1 MSKILIIAE
10 HADGSVNPCTAKCL
24 SCAADIPDA
33 TIHVAI
39 FAADGAALASEIA
52 TLASVSTVIQIDNPV
67 NANSIGAIVAPQIVA
82 IANGYTHIFGP
93 STTFG
98 KDLMPRVA
106 ALLGVNQISD
116 VMAVLGSHSFK
127 RPIYAGNAILT
138 VEAPA
143 DLPVVATVRTASY
156 READNG
162 GNATI
167 EIRAIDA
174 DVPQHTRFVE
184 LQAGDSDRPDLQTAA
199 KVISGGR
206 ALASAENFEIIFK
219 LADAFGAGVG
229 ASRAAVDAGYVPNE
243 MQVGQ
248 TGKII
253 APDLYVAIGI
263 SGAIQHLTGIK
274 DAGTIVAINK
284 DADAPIFEVAD
295 IGLVGDLF
303 TIVPELEAAISG

>member
-10 HADGSVNPCTAKCL
+10 HDGSAINPSTAKTIA
-24 SCAADIPDA
+24 CAAEIDGAEID
-33 TIHVAI
+33 VAV
-39 FAADGAALASEIA
+39 FAAAVTTVATEASQIDSVARVLTIERPENEHALA
-52 TLASVSTVIQIDNPV
+52 
-67 NANSIGAIVAPQIVA
+67 AILAPQIVA
-82 IANGYTHIFGP
+82 LAGSYSHVFGP

-116 VMAVLGSHSFK
+116 IMGVAGSHTFK
-127 RPIYAGNAILT
+127 RPIYAGNAVTT

-143 DLPVVATVRTASY
+143 SGVVVATVRTASY
-156 READNG
+156 SAAGSGNSAPIEAADG
-162 GNATI
+162 AI
-167 EIRAIDA
+167 E
-174 DVPQHTRFVE
+174 VPAHTRFVE
-184 LQAGDSDRPDLQTAA
+184 LKSGSTDRPDLQTAA
-199 KVISGGR
+199 KVVSGGR
-206 ALASAENFEIIFK
+206 ALASAENFEILYK
-219 LADAFGAGVG
+219 LAEKLGAGVG

-284 DADAPIFEVAD
+284 DAEAPIFEVAD

-303 TIVPELEAAISG
+303 TIVPELTDAL